1 MDRMTPE
8 QAAALLERMDDL
20 TTAVRATDDQVEKTR
35 QLAAE
40 TAALA
45 EETHGNATKMRRGFR
60 IALIVG
66 ALLFAGMGYAVQ
78 ETRQN
83 AKQSCLNAN
92 ETRAAQRAHWSF
104 FFEVTIAGNPDAP
117 PAVLEFYDAYVTWLT
132 EDLFADRDCDNPDK
146 KYEIGDPPSYEEAL
160 KAALEDEA
168 REK

>member
-1 MDRMTPE
+1 MDRMTE
-8 QAAALLERMDDL
+8 ATAAALVERIDTLADNL
-20 TTAVRATDDQVEKTR
+20 AVAEEQVEQTHT
-35 QLAAE
+35 LANR
-40 TAALA
+40 L
-45 EETHGNATKMRRGFR
+45 K
-60 IALIVG
+60 IAGAVIVLLI
-66 ALLFAGMGYAVQ
+66 AGLGYAIL

-92 ETRAAQRAHWSF
+92 ESRAAQRAHWSF